1 MNFNNELR
9 YHLIPEAMSVLDT
22 LTREVNKPACWQD
35 LELLYCY
42 RVNRGQ
48 MAAAQQLLAEL
59 FVGGMPVTQMKLN
72 ARMVFPARTLAG
84 MHKGVSVE
92 CR

>member
-9 YHLIPEAMSVLDT
+9 YHLIPETMSVLDT
-22 LTREVNKPACWQD
+22 LTLAVNKPVCWRD
-35 LELLYCY
+35 LALLYCY

-48 MAAAQQLLAEL
+48 VFAAQQLLAEL
-59 FVGGMPVTQMKLN
+59 FVGGMPITQM
-72 ARMVFPARTLAG
+72 RMDVCAPFPAMALAG